1 MIYTLIPLLLIFMGL
16 AVFSLIRGIIA
27 FLNSTKQDF
36 EYQGKG
42 ASPSQLVRN
51 KMMFNRIKY
60 QALAIVVVMILLA
73 ATGGGRSG
81 H

>member
-1 MIYTLIPLLLIFMGL
+1 MFYVLIPLLLIFMGL
-16 AVFSLIRGIIA
+16 AVFSLIRGIVA
-27 FLNSTKQDF
+27 FLNSTKKDF
-36 EYQGKG
+36 DYEGEG
-42 ASPSQLVRN
+42 ASPSQLLRN

-73 ATGGGRSG
+73 VSGGGRS

>member
-1 MIYTLIPLLLIFMGL
+1 MTFLILVPILLIFMGL
-16 AVFSLIRGIIA
+16 AVFSLVRGIVA

-36 EYQGKG
+36 EYKGEG
-42 ASPSQLVRN
+42 ASPSQLLRN

-60 QALAIVVVMILLA
+60 QALAIVVVMVLLLVA
-73 ATGGGRSG
+73 GGRG

>member
-1 MIYTLIPLLLIFMGL
+1 MLFVMIPAVIVLVGL
-16 AVFSLIRGIIA
+16 VVLSLVRGIIA

-36 EYQGKG
+36 EYQGEG
-42 ASPSQLVRN
+42 ASPSQLFRN

-60 QALAIVVVMILLA
+60 QALAIVVLMILLA
-73 ATGGGRSG
+73 TAGGRGG

>member
-1 MIYTLIPLLLIFMGL
+1 MFYVLIPLLLIFMGL
-16 AVFSLIRGIIA
+16 AVYSLVRGIVA
-27 FLNSTKQDF
+27 FLNSTKQDLDY
-36 EYQGKG
+36 EGEG
-42 ASPSQLVRN
+42 ASPSQLQRN

-73 ATGGGRSG
+73 VTGGGRG